1 VKRSSFS
8 QKPLSPRKCKQCGEV
23 FQRRTSTQTVCSP
36 KCAHAWAEKL
46 KAKSAAK
53 ALKAERKSMKERAE
67 KIKTRSE
74 HLAEAQTAVNAYVRL
89 RDANDPCI
97 SCDRPATWGGQW
109 HASHYRSVG
118 ANPGWRFNI
127 LNIHRACSICNAW
140 KSGNLT
146 EYRPRLI
153 AKIGLER
160 VEMLEQESP
169 VRKYH
174 IEYLKRLKRISRHK
188 TKRLRKL
195 QDRRVQPESDVPRA
209 ASLPDALFPVYEEWE
224 LPTFAEAAE
233 DSPTSG
239 F

>member
-1 VKRSSFS
+1 MI
-8 QKPLSPRKCKQCGEV
+8 
-23 FQRRTSTQTVCSP
+23 RTSLPTKKSLKPKRCRHCGNSFAPISSMSKACSVP
-36 KCAHAWAEKL
+36 CALALNDVAK
-46 KAKSAAK
+46 KKSAAK

-74 HLAEAQTAVNAYVRL
+74 HMKEAQAAVNAYVRL

-118 ANPGWRFNI
+118 SNPGWRFNI

-169 VRKYH
+169 VRKYD
-174 IEYLKRLKRISRHK
+174 IEYLKRLKRIFRDK
-188 TKRLRKL
+188 AKRLRKL
-195 QDRRVQPESDVPRA
+195 QDRRVQPESDVSRA
-209 ASLPDALFPVYEEWE
+209 TGLPETLLSVHEEWE
-224 LPTFAEAAE
+224 L
-233 DSPTSG
+233 
-239 F
+239 